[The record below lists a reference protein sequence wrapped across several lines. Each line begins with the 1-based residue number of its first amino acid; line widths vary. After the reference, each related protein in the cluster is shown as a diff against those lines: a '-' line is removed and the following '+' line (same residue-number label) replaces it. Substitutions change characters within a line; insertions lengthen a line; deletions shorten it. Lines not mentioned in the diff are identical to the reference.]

1 MSDNQTRT
9 TQAAFWEELEKIAA
23 KRENRSVKKET
34 HKGSG
39 SNFTTQRKGSI
50 GIRPHNL
57 VKQAMGAS
65 LAQFLKQITVPGLAV
80 GTLAG
85 VPLTLGGLKGFQDW
99 QMGRR
104 IRRMQR
110 QQQ

>member
-1 MSDNQTRT
+1 MSSTHSETVR
-9 TQAAFWEELEKIAA
+9 AAFWDELEKISA
-23 KRENRSVKKET
+23 KRENRSVKTAPRKF
-34 HKGSG
+34 
-39 SNFTTQRKGSI
+39 NTTRKGSI

-57 VKQAMGAS
+57 LKEASGAA
-65 LAQFLKQITVPGLAV
+65 LANFLKGVTVPGLAV

-85 VPLTLGGLKGFQDW
+85 IPLTLGGLKGFQDW

>member
-1 MSDNQTRT
+1 MTDRHTGAIR
-9 TQAAFWEELEKIAA
+9 AAFWDELEKISA
-23 KRENRSVKKET
+23 KRENRSVKTAPRKYNT
-34 HKGSG
+34 A
-39 SNFTTQRKGSI
+39 RKGSI

-57 VKQAMGAS
+57 LKEASGAALS
-65 LAQFLKQITVPGLAV
+65 QFLKRVTLPGLGV
-80 GTLAG
+80 GALVG

>member
-1 MSDNQTRT
+1 MPDSQTDT
-9 TQAAFWEELEKIAA
+9 IQTAFWDELQKIAA
-23 KRENRSVKKET
+23 KRENRSVK
-34 HKGSG
+34 
-39 SNFTTQRKGSI
+39 TTPRKFNKARKGSI

-57 VKQAMGAS
+57 LKEASGVAMGE
-65 LAQFLKQITVPGLAV
+65 FLKRITLPGLAV

>member
-1 MSDNQTRT
+1 MSNDRT
-9 TQAAFWEELEKIAA
+9 GTIRVAFWDELEKISA
-23 KRENRSVKKET
+23 KRENRSVKKDPR
-34 HKGSG
+34 KF
-39 SNFTTQRKGSI
+39 NTTRKGSI

-57 VKQAMGAS
+57 LKEASGAALS
-65 LAQFLKQITVPGLAV
+65 QFLKGVTIPGLAV
-80 GTLAG
+80 GGLVG
-85 VPLTLGGLKGFQDW
+85 IPLTLGGLKGFQDW